1 MTSGQDVKVE
11 HLHHAGHLQV
21 LAGDLTA
28 AEGTL
33 KRLAAISKER
43 PNAFTRSCTIQLQ
56 AGIAALRGRD
66 AQAADLLKEAD
77 AAYPSYHAHVGLA
90 ELAEKRSDW
99 RAAAE
104 EWRQVA
110 GPAATFCVMDSPRTS
125 CSRGCNW
132 PGRAPGW
139 E

>member
-1 MTSGQDVKVE
+1 
-11 HLHHAGHLQV
+11 LQV
-21 LAGDLTA
+21 LAADLTA

-90 ELAEKRSDW
+90 ELAEKRSIGVPQYRNGSRW
-99 RAAAE
+99 P
-104 EWRQVA
+104 
-110 GPAATFCVMDSPRTS
+110 GPAATFCFMDSLRTS

-139 E
+139 D